1 MTAEPRQASARTD
14 TELAG
19 SERRVTS
26 SVARRRP
33 SFARTKQLAA
43 IILGMF
49 FVLVAGIYYTGWHF
63 QPSATDY
70 TGFTLLLS
78 LGSAMALAALILVRG
93 SKS

>member
-1 MTAEPRQASARTD
+1 
-14 TELAG
+14 
-19 SERRVTS
+19 
-26 SVARRRP
+26 
-33 SFARTKQLAA
+33 
-43 IILGMF
+43 MF